1 MVAHQ
6 FRWLINFGDSL
17 VSDCLSSMNLKT
29 NFASTT
35 NDLASTSRSS
45 ACYLLLDDN
54 GSPPSNSRDV
64 KHFKR
69 NREIQEDVYYK
80 KLAFN
85 HNISAHYHKLCS
97 EACSHRLQ
105 MKHGIADM
113 ALLQEVLQFVD
124 GRINEMHAVF
134 LPQAPLIPRKMPTRL
149 SKEEISPDPN
159 DTNTRSSLR
168 SKTNI
173 KRDKESRTVGNPA
186 SNTPKRSLY
195 RTEASP
201 VRSTPATPFDLLL
214 EHKDIAIPDSP
225 QTPTR
230 KPGLTKIRSE
240 GTPKV
245 VANTSDILK
254 SKKFTSTT
262 VIIISDDED
271 ESVPAMDPVKDMPD
285 LLKELN
291 RFRRKLSTSLGRLPE
306 EIIPLRTLKQ
316 LSMQPPSDYKMY
328 QRILADTSGIPHS
341 DIEERE
347 AYVAE
352 KWKESGSK
360 FFALCTQSRRKQED

>member
-1 MVAHQ
+1 
-6 FRWLINFGDSL
+6 
-17 VSDCLSSMNLKT
+17 MNLKT
-29 NFASTT
+29 NSASTS
-35 NDLASTSRSS
+35 NDLASTSRNS
-45 ACYLLLDDN
+45 ASYILSDDDCL
-54 GSPPSNSRDV
+54 PPPNSRDATS
-64 KHFKR
+64 HLKR
-69 NREIQEDVYYK
+69 NREIQEDVYYG

-97 EACSHRLQ
+97 EACSHRLR

-124 GRINEMHAVF
+124 GRINEMHAIF
-134 LPQAPLIPRKMPTRL
+134 LPPVPLTPRKMPTRL
-149 SKEEISPDPN
+149 SREKIPRDPN
-159 DTNTRSSLR
+159 DANTRSSLR

-173 KRDKESRTVGNPA
+173 RGDTESRTVGNPA

-195 RTEASP
+195 RTDASP

-214 EHKDIAIPDSP
+214 EHKDIAVPDSP

-240 GTPKV
+240 GTQKV
-245 VANTSDILK
+245 VAKTSNILQSEK
-254 SKKFTSTT
+254 IVSTT

-271 ESVPAMDPVKDMPD
+271 ESVPAMDPVNEMPN
-285 LLKELN
+285 LFKELN

-306 EIIPLRTLKQ
+306 EIIPLQTLKQ
-316 LSMQPPSDYKMY
+316 LSIQPPSDYKMY
-328 QRILADTSGIPHS
+328 QRILADTSGIPHNN
-341 DIEERE
+341 IEERE

-360 FFALCTQSRRKQED
+360 FFALCTQFRRKQED